1 MTERTL
7 WSKEFLVAI
16 AVNLFMSSVFY
27 LLLTSM
33 AGYAVAEFQASES
46 LAGLA
51 ASGFIIGSVVGRLL
65 SGKYL
70 DFVGRRRLLV
80 LTMIAYV
87 LACLAYIPV
96 TDLGVLIAVRLVHGL
111 AFGAGNTALVASVQ
125 AVIPPG
131 KRAEGNGYFATAT
144 TLSTA
149 VGPFLAVWLGENYG
163 FTSVFLVATACAGAT
178 LVAACFFTVPEREPS
193 PEERRLK
200 WSMRLSSFIDR
211 GGLRL
216 GLVMLLAGL
225 AFASVLS
232 FIAVHTADLGIPAA
246 SSVFFVSYAVASLFA
261 RLFAGRI
268 QDRLGDN
275 IVAIPVF
282 GCFAAGMVLVGL
294 ATTTALIAAAGVL
307 IGLGFGCLLPTM
319 QAILVDQVPPPRV
332 GVATSTFF
340 LLLDTGSGVGPVL
353 LGLVGGA
360 TGFATMFVLSSGLV
374 VLAAIAY
381 LGFHGFASG
390 GRPARA

>member
-1 MTERTL
+1 MTDRGL

-16 AVNLFMSSVFY
+16 VVNLFMSSVFY

-33 AGYAVAEFQASES
+33 AGYAVQEFHASES

-80 LTMIAYV
+80 ATMIVYV
-87 LACLAYIPV
+87 LAGLAYIPV
-96 TDLGVLIAVRLVHGL
+96 SDLGVLIAVRLVHGF

-125 AVIPPG
+125 AVIPAER
-131 KRAEGNGYFATAT
+131 RAEGNGYFATAT

-149 VGPFLAVWLGENYG
+149 AGPFLAVWLSRTHG

-178 LVAACFFTVPEREPS
+178 LVAACFFTVPEREPTMQ
-193 PEERRLK
+193 ERRQK
-200 WSMRLSSFIDR
+200 WSLHLSSFVDR
-211 GGLRL
+211 GGLRI
-216 GLVMLLAGL
+216 GLVMLLSGIAY
-225 AFASVLS
+225 ASVLS
-232 FIAVHTADLGIPAA
+232 FLTVHTADLGIPGA
-246 SSVFFVSYAVASLFA
+246 SSAFFVAYAVASLAA
-261 RLFAGRI
+261 RLVAGRI

-275 IVAIPVF
+275 IVAFPVF
-282 GCFAAGMVLVGL
+282 GCFAAGMVLLGL
-294 ATTTALIAAAGVL
+294 ATTTGLIVLAGVL

-319 QAILVDQVPPPRV
+319 QTILINQVPATRV

-353 LGLVGGA
+353 LGVVGGV
-360 TGFATMFVLSSGLV
+360 TGFPTMFMLSSVVALV
-374 VLAAIAY
+374 AGILYLLFHGLAA
-381 LGFHGFASG
+381 G
-390 GRPARA
+390 GRPVRA